1 MNALLPLKLKEIAS
15 AVGAKTNTEIPDIE
29 ITNICTDSRDVKP
42 GSIFVAL
49 CGEKFDG
56 HAFVKT
62 AMENGAL
69 WAVVQ
74 KEGDYGTDKLLFV
87 NTTRQAF
94 LDIAGLYR
102 SKFSPKVL
110 AVTGSVGKTT
120 TREMIAAVIKS
131 RYNTLKTENNL
142 NNEVGVPKT
151 ILELDESIEALVLE
165 FGMVNLGEIRELTVP
180 AKPDIAVITCI
191 GTCHIE
197 NLGSREN
204 IKKAKFEIVEG
215 LKKGGT
221 LLLNKDNDML
231 KDVCLPEYN
240 VVYYAV
246 EDTSADI
253 TAKDIDE
260 HDGETDFT
268 IVCESGE
275 YRAHIPAMGVHNV
288 LNALA
293 GFGAGVAAGIEPE
306 QCAKALANFKNT
318 GMRQKVQI
326 CRGVTVVEDCYNANP
341 DSMKAA
347 LSTLG
352 AQKIPEGAQKI
363 AVLGDM
369 LELGTVAESSHYEIG
384 KLAAEK
390 ADVLLCYGELSKLIA
405 AGAWVNGMRTAAFHF
420 ESKDELAAE
429 LRKIAKSGDIVW
441 LKASRGMKFEDI
453 AEAFFEET

>member
-1 MNALLPLKLKEIAS
+1 MNALLPLKLKEIAE
-15 AVGAKTNTEIPDIE
+15 AIGAKTTADIPDIE

-62 AMENGAL
+62 AMDNGAL

-74 KEGDYGTDKLLFV
+74 KEGDYGTDKLLYV

-102 SKFSPKVL
+102 SKFSPKVI
-110 AVTGSVGKTT
+110 AVTGSVGKTS

-131 RYNTLKTENNL
+131 RYKTLKTENNL

-151 ILELDESIEALVLE
+151 ILDLDESIEAMVLE

-231 KDVCLPEYN
+231 RDVCIPDCN
-240 VVYYAV
+240 VIYYAV
-246 EDTSADI
+246 EDESADI
-253 TAKDIDE
+253 TAKDIAE
-260 HDGETDFT
+260 RDGETDFT
-268 IVCESGE
+268 IVCENGE

-306 QCAKALANFKNT
+306 DCAEALSNFKNT
-318 GMRQKVQI
+318 GMRQKVRK
-326 CRGVTVVEDCYNANP
+326 CRGTTVVEDCYNANP

-347 LSTLG
+347 LKTLG
-352 AQKIPEGAQKI
+352 AQKNEDGARKI

-369 LELGTVAESSHYEIG
+369 LELGSVAESYHYEVGRI
-384 KLAAEK
+384 AAK
-390 ADVLLCYGELSKLIA
+390 SADVLLCYGELSELMVR
-405 AGAWVNGMRTAAFHF
+405 GAMENGLKNALRF
-420 ESKDELAAE
+420 ETKEELAE
-429 LRKIAKSGDIVW
+429 LLRKSARPGDIIW
-441 LKASRGMKFEDI
+441 LKASRGMRFEDI
-453 AEAFFEET
+453 AEAFYEET

>member
-1 MNALLPLKLKEIAS
+1 MLPLKLKEIAE
-15 AVGAKTNTEIPDIE
+15 AIGAKTTVELPDIE
-29 ITNICTDSRDVKP
+29 ITEICTDSRDVKP

-62 AMENGAL
+62 AMEKGAL

-74 KEGDYGTDKLLFV
+74 KEGDYESENLLFV
-87 NTTRQAF
+87 ETTRQAF

-102 SKFSPKVL
+102 SKFSPKVI
-110 AVTGSVGKTT
+110 AVTGSVGKTS

-131 RYNTLKTENNL
+131 KYNTLKTENNL

-151 ILELDESIEALVLE
+151 ILDLDESIEALVLE
-165 FGMVNLGEIRELTVP
+165 FGMTNLGEIRELTVP

-204 IKKAKFEIVEG
+204 IKKAKFEIIEG

-231 KDVCLPEYN
+231 KNPEDICLSDYN

-246 EDTSADI
+246 EDASADI
-253 TAKDIDE
+253 TAKDIAE
-260 HDGETDFT
+260 HDGETDFV
-268 IVCESGE
+268 IVTAEGE
-275 YRAHIPAMGVHNV
+275 YRAHIPTMGTHNV

-293 GFGAGVAAGIEPE
+293 GFGAGVAAGITPE
-306 QCAKALANFKNT
+306 EAAKALATFKNT
-318 GMRQKVQI
+318 GMRQKVQN
-326 CRGVTVVEDCYNANP
+326 CRGTVVVEDCYNANP

-347 LSTLG
+347 LKTLR
-352 AQKIPEGAQKI
+352 AQKVGAGAQKI

-369 LELGTVAESSHYEIG
+369 LELGEIG
-384 KLAAEK
+384 EMAHFEVGMIAAK
-390 ADVLLCYGELSKLIA
+390 SADLLLCYGELSKFTVFGAENSGIKA
-405 AGAWVNGMRTAAFHF
+405 ACHF
-420 ESKDELAAE
+420 ESKEEIAE
-429 LRKIAKSGDIVW
+429 TLKRVAKPGDIVW
-441 LKASRGMKFEDI
+441 LKASRGMR
-453 AEAFFEET
+453 FEEIAQAFYEET

>member
-1 MNALLPLKLKEIAS
+1 MSALIPLKLKEIAE
-15 AVGAKTNTEIPDIE
+15 AIGAKTNTEIPDIE

-56 HAFVKT
+56 HAFVRT
-62 AMENGAL
+62 AMDNGAL

-74 KEGDYGTDKLLFV
+74 KEGDYGTDKLLYV

-102 SKFSPKVL
+102 SKFSPKVV

-131 RYNTLKTENNL
+131 RYKTLKTENNL

-151 ILELDESIEALVLE
+151 ILELDESIEAMVLE

-204 IKKAKFEIVEG
+204 IKRAKFEIVEG

-231 KDVCLPEYN
+231 RDVCIPEHN

-246 EDTSADI
+246 EDNSADI
-253 TAKDIDE
+253 TAKDISE
-260 HDGETDFT
+260 RDGETDFT
-268 IVCESGE
+268 IVAKSGE
-275 YRAHIPAMGVHNV
+275 YRAHIPAMGIHNV

-306 QCAKALANFKNT
+306 QCAAALGSFKNT
-318 GMRQKVQI
+318 GMRQKVGK
-326 CRGVTVVEDCYNANP
+326 CRGTTVVEDCYNANP

-347 LSTLG
+347 LRTLG
-352 AQKIPEGAQKI
+352 AQKIPDGAHKI

-369 LELGTVAESSHYEIG
+369 LELGKVAESSHYEVG
-384 KLAAEK
+384 KIAAES
-390 ADVLLCYGELSKLIA
+390 ADILFCYGELSELMVR
-405 AGAWVNGMRTAAFHF
+405 GAMENGLRNAVRF
-420 ESKDELAAE
+420 ESKEELAE
-429 LRKIAKSGDIVW
+429 TLRKNAKPGDIIW
-441 LKASRGMKFEDI
+441 LKASRGMRFEDI
-453 AEAFFEET
+453 AEAFYEET

>member
-1 MNALLPLKLKEIAS
+1 MLPLKLKEIAD
-15 AVGAKTNTEIPDIE
+15 AIGAKTKIEIPDIE

-102 SKFSPKVL
+102 SKFSPKVI

-120 TREMIAAVIKS
+120 TREMIASVIKS
-131 RYNTLKTENNL
+131 RYKTLKTENNL

-151 ILELDESIEALVLE
+151 ILELDESIEAMVLE
-165 FGMVNLGEIRELTVP
+165 FGMVNLGEIRELTLP

-221 LLLNKDNDML
+221 LLLNKDNDMM
-231 KDVCLPEYN
+231 KDICLPDYN
-240 VVYYAV
+240 VIYYAV
-246 EDTSADI
+246 GDASADI
-253 TAKDIDE
+253 RAKDIRE
-260 HDGETDFT
+260 YDGETDFT
-268 IVCESGE
+268 ILSEGRE
-275 YRAHIPAMGVHNV
+275 YPAHIPAMGEHNV

-306 QCAKALANFKNT
+306 QCALALANFKNT

-326 CRGVTVVEDCYNANP
+326 CRGIKVVEDCYNANP

-352 AQKIPEGAQKI
+352 AQKLPDGARKI

-369 LELGTVAESSHYEIG
+369 LELGTVAESSHYETG
-384 KLAAEK
+384 KLAAEN
-390 ADVLLCYGELSKLIA
+390 ADLLFCFGELSRLIA
-405 AGAWVNGMRTAAFHF
+405 AGAWRNGMRETAFHF
-420 ESKDELAAE
+420 ETKEELSE
-429 LRKIAKSGDIVW
+429 KLRETAKPGDIIW
-441 LKASRGMKFEDI
+441 LKASRGMRFEDI
-453 AEAFFEET
+453 AEAFYEET

>member
-1 MNALLPLKLKEIAS
+1 
-15 AVGAKTNTEIPDIE
+15 
-29 ITNICTDSRDVKP
+29 
-42 GSIFVAL
+42 
-49 CGEKFDG
+49 
-56 HAFVKT
+56 
-62 AMENGAL
+62 MENGAL

-74 KEGDYGTDKLLFV
+74 KEGDYGTENLLFV
-87 NTTRQAF
+87 ETTRQAF

-102 SKFSPKVL
+102 SKFSPRVI

-120 TREMIAAVIKS
+120 TREMIASVIRSEYK
-131 RYNTLKTENNL
+131 TLKTENNL

-151 ILELDESIEALVLE
+151 ILELDESIEAMVLE
-165 FGMVNLGEIRELTVP
+165 FGMVNLGEIRELTLP

-221 LLLNKDNDML
+221 LLLNKDNDMM
-231 KDVCLPEYN
+231 KDICLPDYN

-246 EDTSADI
+246 EDASADI
-253 TAKDIDE
+253 RAKDIIE
-260 HDGETDFT
+260 KDGETDFV
-268 IVCESGE
+268 IVSESGE
-275 YRAHIPAMGVHNV
+275 YPAHIPTMGVHNV

-293 GFGAGVAAGIEPE
+293 GFGAGVAAGIKPE
-306 QCAKALANFKNT
+306 QCALALANFKNT

-326 CRGVTVVEDCYNANP
+326 CRGVKVVEDCYNANP

-347 LSTLG
+347 LNTLG

-369 LELGTVAESSHYEIG
+369 LELGSVAETSHYEIG

-390 ADVLLCYGELSKLIA
+390 ADLLFCFGELSRYIA
-405 AGAWVNGMRTAAFHF
+405 AGAWKNGMRETAFHF
-420 ESKDELAAE
+420 ETKEELSKE
-429 LRKIAKSGDIVW
+429 LRKTAKPGDIIW
-441 LKASRGMKFEDI
+441 LKASRGMRFEDI
-453 AEAFFEET
+453 AEAFYEET

>member
-1 MNALLPLKLKEIAS
+1 MLPLKLKEIAK
-15 AVGAKTNTEIPDIE
+15 AIGAKANTDIPDIE
-29 ITNICTDSRDVKP
+29 ITNICTDSRDVRP

-49 CGEKFDG
+49 CGERFDG

-74 KEGDYGTDKLLFV
+74 KEGDYGTENLLFV

-102 SKFSPKVL
+102 SKFSPKVI

-120 TREMIAAVIKS
+120 TREMIASVIKS
-131 RYNTLKTENNL
+131 EYKTLKTENNL

-151 ILELDESIEALVLE
+151 ILELDESIEAMVLE
-165 FGMVNLGEIRELTVP
+165 FGMMNLGEIRELTVP

-221 LLLNKDNDML
+221 LLLNKDNDMM
-231 KDVCLPEYN
+231 KDICLPDYN

-246 EDTSADI
+246 KDASADI
-253 TAKDIDE
+253 RAKDVIE
-260 HDGETDFT
+260 KDGETDFV
-268 IVCESGE
+268 IVTENGE
-275 YRAHIPAMGVHNV
+275 YPAHIPTMGVHNV

-293 GFGAGVAAGIEPE
+293 GFGAGVAAGIKPE
-306 QCAKALANFKNT
+306 QCALALANFKNT

-326 CRGVTVVEDCYNANP
+326 CRGVKVVEDCYNANP

-347 LSTLG
+347 LNTLG
-352 AQKIPEGAQKI
+352 AQKIPDGAQKI

-369 LELGTVAESSHYEIG
+369 LELGSVAETSHYETG

-390 ADVLLCYGELSKLIA
+390 ADLLFCFGELSRYIA
-405 AGAWVNGMRTAAFHF
+405 AGAWVNGMRETAFHF
-420 ESKDELAAE
+420 ETKEELSKE
-429 LRKIAKSGDIVW
+429 LRKTAKPGDIIW
-441 LKASRGMKFEDI
+441 LKASRGMRFEDI
-453 AEAFFEET
+453 AEAFYEET

>member
-1 MNALLPLKLKEIAS
+1 MLPLKLKEIAK
-15 AVGAKTNTEIPDIE
+15 AIGAKANTDIPDIE
-29 ITNICTDSRDVKP
+29 ITNICTDSRDVRP

-49 CGEKFDG
+49 CGERFDG

-74 KEGDYGTDKLLFV
+74 KEGDYGTENLLFV

-102 SKFSPKVL
+102 SKFSPKVI

-120 TREMIAAVIKS
+120 TREMIASVIKS
-131 RYNTLKTENNL
+131 EYKTLKTENNL

-151 ILELDESIEALVLE
+151 ILELDESIEAMVLE

-221 LLLNKDNDML
+221 LLLNKDNDMM
-231 KDVCLPEYN
+231 KDICLPDYN
-240 VVYYAV
+240 VIYYAV
-246 EDTSADI
+246 EDASADI
-253 TAKDIDE
+253 RAKDIIE
-260 HDGETDFT
+260 KDGETDFV
-268 IVCESGE
+268 IVTENGE
-275 YRAHIPAMGVHNV
+275 YPAHIPAMGVHNV

-293 GFGAGVAAGIEPE
+293 GFGAGVAAGIKPE
-306 QCAKALANFKNT
+306 QCALALANFKNT

-326 CRGVTVVEDCYNANP
+326 CRGVKVVEDCYNANP

-347 LSTLG
+347 LNTLG
-352 AQKIPEGAQKI
+352 AQKVSDGAQKI

-369 LELGTVAESSHYEIG
+369 LELGSVAETSHYETG

-390 ADVLLCYGELSKLIA
+390 ADLLFCFGELSKLMVF
-405 AGAWVNGMRTAAFHF
+405 GAKEKGMENAFHF
-420 ESKDELAAE
+420 ETKEELSKE
-429 LRKIAKSGDIVW
+429 LRKTAKPGDIIW
-441 LKASRGMKFEDI
+441 LKASRGMRFEDI
-453 AEAFFEET
+453 AEAFYEET

>member
-1 MNALLPLKLKEIAS
+1 MLPLKLKEIAK
-15 AVGAKTNTEIPDIE
+15 AIGAKTNAEIPDIE
-29 ITNICTDSRDVKP
+29 ITNICTDSRDVRP

-74 KEGDYGTDKLLFV
+74 KEGDYGTDNLLFV

-102 SKFSPKVL
+102 SKFSPKVI

-120 TREMIAAVIKS
+120 TREMIAAVVKS
-131 RYNTLKTENNL
+131 RYKTLKTENNL

-151 ILELDESIEALVLE
+151 VLELDETIEAMVLE

-180 AKPDIAVITCI
+180 AKPDIAVITSI

-221 LLLNKDNDML
+221 LLLNKDNDMM
-231 KDVCLPEYN
+231 KDVSLPDYN
-240 VVYYAV
+240 VIYYAV
-246 EDTSADI
+246 EDSSADI
-253 TAKDIDE
+253 TAKDIFE
-260 HDGETDFT
+260 HDGETEFV
-268 IVCESGE
+268 IVSESGE
-275 YRAHIPAMGVHNV
+275 YRAHIPAIGVHNV

-306 QCAKALANFKNT
+306 ECALALANFKNT
-318 GMRQKVQI
+318 GMRQKMRI
-326 CRGVTVVEDCYNANP
+326 CRGISVVEDCYNANP

-347 LSTLG
+347 LNTLG
-352 AQKIPEGAQKI
+352 AQKLPEGARKI

-390 ADVLLCYGELSKLIA
+390 ADLLFCFGELSRLIA
-405 AGAWVNGMRTAAFHF
+405 AGAWVNGMKETAFHF
-420 ESKDELAAE
+420 ESKEELAKE
-429 LRKIAKSGDIVW
+429 LRKTAKTGDMVW

-453 AEAFFEET
+453 SEAFFEEA

>member
-1 MNALLPLKLKEIAS
+1 MIPLKLKEIAE
-15 AVGAKTNTEIPDIE
+15 AIGAKTNIEIPDVE
-29 ITNICTDSRDVKP
+29 ITNICTDSRDVRP

-49 CGEKFDG
+49 CGERFDG

-102 SKFSPKVL
+102 SKFSPKVV

-131 RYNTLKTENNL
+131 RYKTLKTENNL

-151 ILELDESIEALVLE
+151 ILELDESIEAMVLE

-180 AKPDIAVITCI
+180 AKPDVAVITCI

-231 KDVCLPEYN
+231 QSVCLPEHN
-240 VVYYAV
+240 VVYYSV
-246 EDTSADI
+246 RDVSADI
-253 TAKDIDE
+253 VAKDIAE
-260 HDGETDFT
+260 HDGETDFV
-268 IVCESGE
+268 IVTKDGE
-275 YRAHIPAMGVHNV
+275 YPAHIPTMGEHNV

-306 QCAKALANFKNT
+306 QCAAALANFKNT
-318 GMRQKVQI
+318 GMRQKIKV

-347 LSTLG
+347 MKTLG
-352 AQKIPEGAQKI
+352 AQKLADGAQKI

-369 LELGTVAESSHYEIG
+369 LELGAVAESSHYEIG
-384 KLAAEK
+384 KFAAEN
-390 ADVLLCYGELSKLIA
+390 ADMIFCYGELSRLIA
-405 AGAWVNGMRTAAFHF
+405 AGAWVNGMRTTAFHF
-420 ESKDELAAE
+420 ETKEELAKE
-429 LRKIAKSGDIVW
+429 LRKTAKPGDMVW
-441 LKASRGMKFEDI
+441 LKASRGMRFEDI
-453 AEAFFEET
+453 AETFYEET

>member
-1 MNALLPLKLKEIAS
+1 MLPLKLKEIAE
-15 AVGAKTNTEIPDIE
+15 AIGAKTKTELPDID
-29 ITNICTDSRDVKP
+29 ITNICTDSRDIKP

-49 CGEKFDG
+49 CGERFDG

-62 AMENGAL
+62 AMEKGAL

-74 KEGDYGTDKLLFV
+74 KEGDYGTDNLLFV

-102 SKFSPKVL
+102 SKFSPKVV

-131 RYNTLKTENNL
+131 RYKTLKTENNL

-151 ILELDESIEALVLE
+151 ILELDESIEAMVLE

-231 KDVCLPEYN
+231 QNVCLPEYN
-240 VVYYAV
+240 VIYYSV
-246 EDTSADI
+246 GDTSADI
-253 TAKDIDE
+253 VAKDIAE
-260 HDGETDFT
+260 HDGETDFV
-268 IVCESGE
+268 IVTKEGE
-275 YRAHIPAMGVHNV
+275 YPAYIPAMGEHNV

-306 QCAKALANFKNT
+306 ECAKALAFFKNT
-318 GMRQKVQI
+318 GMRQKVKI
-326 CRGVTVVEDCYNANP
+326 CRGVKVVEDCYNANP

-347 LSTLG
+347 MKTLG
-352 AQKIPEGAQKI
+352 AQKLCDGAQKI

-369 LELGTVAESSHYEIG
+369 LELGTVAESSHRELG
-384 KLAAEK
+384 KIAAES
-390 ADVLLCYGELSKLIA
+390 ADILLCYGELSALAVEEAKK
-405 AGAWVNGMRTAAFHF
+405 AGIKTAEHF
-420 ESKDELAAE
+420 DSKEELAKC
-429 LRKIAKSGDIVW
+429 LRKTAKSGDIIW
-441 LKASRGMKFEDI
+441 LKASRGMRFEDI
-453 AEAFFEET
+453 AELFYEET

>member
-1 MNALLPLKLKEIAS
+1 MIPLKLKEIAE
-15 AVGAKTNTEIPDIE
+15 AIGAKTNIEIPDVE
-29 ITNICTDSRDVKP
+29 ITNICTDSRDVRP

-49 CGEKFDG
+49 CGERFDG

-102 SKFSPKVL
+102 SKFSPKVV

-131 RYNTLKTENNL
+131 RYKTLKTENNL

-151 ILELDESIEALVLE
+151 ILELDESIEAMVLE

-231 KDVCLPEYN
+231 QSVCLPEHN
-240 VVYYAV
+240 VVYYSV
-246 EDTSADI
+246 RDVSADI
-253 TAKDIDE
+253 VAKDIAE
-260 HDGETDFT
+260 HDGETDFVIMT
-268 IVCESGE
+268 KGGE
-275 YRAHIPAMGVHNV
+275 YPAHIPTMGEHNV

-306 QCAKALANFKNT
+306 QCAAALANFKNT
-318 GMRQKVQI
+318 GMRQKIKV

-347 LSTLG
+347 MKTLG
-352 AQKIPEGAQKI
+352 AQKLADGAQKI

-369 LELGTVAESSHYEIG
+369 LELGAVAESSHYEIG
-384 KLAAEK
+384 KFAAEN
-390 ADVLLCYGELSKLIA
+390 ADMIFCYGELSRLIA
-405 AGAWVNGMRTAAFHF
+405 AGAWVNGMRTTAFHF
-420 ESKDELAAE
+420 ETKEELAKE
-429 LRKIAKSGDIVW
+429 LRKTAKPGDMVW
-441 LKASRGMKFEDI
+441 LKASRGMRFEDI
-453 AEAFFEET
+453 AETFYEET

>member
-1 MNALLPLKLKEIAS
+1 MLPLKLKEIAD
-15 AVGAKTNTEIPDIE
+15 AIGAKAKTEIPDIE

-102 SKFSPKVL
+102 SKFSPKVI

-120 TREMIAAVIKS
+120 TREMIASVIKS
-131 RYNTLKTENNL
+131 RYKTLKTENNL

-151 ILELDESIEALVLE
+151 ILELDESIEAMVLE
-165 FGMVNLGEIRELTVP
+165 FGMVNLGEIRELTLP

-221 LLLNKDNDML
+221 LLLNKDNDMM
-231 KDVCLPEYN
+231 KDICLPDYN

-246 EDTSADI
+246 GDASADI
-253 TAKDIDE
+253 RTKDILE
-260 HDGETDFT
+260 RDGETDFT
-268 IVCESGE
+268 ILFEGKE
-275 YRAHIPAMGVHNV
+275 YPAHIPAMGEHNV

-306 QCAKALANFKNT
+306 QCALALANFKNT

-326 CRGVTVVEDCYNANP
+326 CRGIKVVEDCYNANP

-352 AQKIPEGAQKI
+352 AQKLPEGARKI

-369 LELGTVAESSHYEIG
+369 LELGTVAESSHYETG
-384 KLAAEK
+384 KLAAEN
-390 ADVLLCYGELSKLIA
+390 ADLLFCFGELSRLIA
-405 AGAWVNGMRTAAFHF
+405 AGAWRNGMRTTAFHF
-420 ESKDELAAE
+420 ETKEELSE
-429 LRKIAKSGDIVW
+429 KLRKTAKPGDIIW
-441 LKASRGMKFEDI
+441 LKASRGMRFEDI
-453 AEAFFEET
+453 AEAFYEET

>member
-1 MNALLPLKLKEIAS
+1 MLPLKLKEIAD
-15 AVGAKTNTEIPDIE
+15 AIGAKAKIEIPDIE

-102 SKFSPKVL
+102 SKFSPKVI

-120 TREMIAAVIKS
+120 TREMIASVIKS
-131 RYNTLKTENNL
+131 RYKTLKTENNL

-151 ILELDESIEALVLE
+151 ILELDESIEAMVLE
-165 FGMVNLGEIRELTVP
+165 FGMVNLGEIRELTLP

-221 LLLNKDNDML
+221 LLLNKDNDMM
-231 KDVCLPEYN
+231 KDIGLPDYN
-240 VVYYAV
+240 VIYYAV
-246 EDTSADI
+246 GDASADI
-253 TAKDIDE
+253 RAKNIIE
-260 HDGETDFT
+260 RDGETDF
-268 IVCESGE
+268 IILFEGKE
-275 YRAHIPAMGVHNV
+275 YPAHIPAMGEHNV

-306 QCAKALANFKNT
+306 QCALALANFKNT

-326 CRGVTVVEDCYNANP
+326 CRGIKVVEDCYNANP

-352 AQKIPEGAQKI
+352 AQKLPDGARKI

-369 LELGTVAESSHYEIG
+369 LELGTVAESSHYETG
-384 KLAAEK
+384 KLAAEN
-390 ADVLLCYGELSKLIA
+390 ADLLFCFGELSRLIA
-405 AGAWVNGMRTAAFHF
+405 AGAWRNGMRTTAFHF
-420 ESKDELAAE
+420 ETKEELSE
-429 LRKIAKSGDIVW
+429 KLRETAKPGDIIW
-441 LKASRGMKFEDI
+441 LKASRGMRFEDI
-453 AEAFFEET
+453 AEAFYEET

>member
-1 MNALLPLKLKEIAS
+1 LIPLKLKEIAE
-15 AVGAKTNTEIPDIE
+15 AIGAKTNIEIPDVE
-29 ITNICTDSRDVKP
+29 ITNICTDSRDVRP

-49 CGEKFDG
+49 CGERFDG

-102 SKFSPKVL
+102 SKFSPKVV

-131 RYNTLKTENNL
+131 RYKTLKTENNL

-151 ILELDESIEALVLE
+151 ILELDESIEAMVLE

-231 KDVCLPEYN
+231 QSVCLPEHN
-240 VVYYAV
+240 VVYYSV
-246 EDTSADI
+246 RDVSADI
-253 TAKDIDE
+253 VAKDIAE
-260 HDGETDFT
+260 HDGETDFV
-268 IVCESGE
+268 IVTKDGE
-275 YRAHIPAMGVHNV
+275 YPAHIPTMGEHNV

-306 QCAKALANFKNT
+306 QCAAALANFKNT
-318 GMRQKVQI
+318 GMRQKIKV

-347 LSTLG
+347 MKTLG
-352 AQKIPEGAQKI
+352 AQKLADGAQKI

-369 LELGTVAESSHYEIG
+369 LELGAVAESSHYEIG
-384 KLAAEK
+384 KFAAEN
-390 ADVLLCYGELSKLIA
+390 ADMIFCYGELSRLIA
-405 AGAWVNGMRTAAFHF
+405 AGAWVNGMRTTAFHF
-420 ESKDELAAE
+420 ETKEELAKE
-429 LRKIAKSGDIVW
+429 LRKTAKPGDMVW
-441 LKASRGMKFEDI
+441 LKASRGMRFEDI
-453 AEAFFEET
+453 AETFYEET

>member
-1 MNALLPLKLKEIAS
+1 MIPLKLKEIAE
-15 AVGAKTNTEIPDIE
+15 AIGAKTNIEIPDVE
-29 ITNICTDSRDVKP
+29 ITNICTDSRDVRP

-49 CGEKFDG
+49 CGERFDG

-102 SKFSPKVL
+102 SKFSPKVV

-131 RYNTLKTENNL
+131 RYKTLKTENNL

-151 ILELDESIEALVLE
+151 ILELDESIEAMVLE

-231 KDVCLPEYN
+231 QSVCLPEHN
-240 VVYYAV
+240 VVYYSV
-246 EDTSADI
+246 KDVSADI
-253 TAKDIDE
+253 VAKDIAE
-260 HDGETDFT
+260 HDGETDFV
-268 IVCESGE
+268 IVTKDGE
-275 YRAHIPAMGVHNV
+275 YPAHIPTMGEHNV

-306 QCAKALANFKNT
+306 QCAAALANFKNT
-318 GMRQKVQI
+318 GMRQKIKV

-347 LSTLG
+347 MKTLG
-352 AQKIPEGAQKI
+352 AQKLADGAQKI

-369 LELGTVAESSHYEIG
+369 LELGAVAESSHYEIG
-384 KLAAEK
+384 KFAAEN
-390 ADVLLCYGELSKLIA
+390 ADMIFCYGELSRLIA
-405 AGAWVNGMRTAAFHF
+405 AGAWVNGMRTTAFHF
-420 ESKDELAAE
+420 ETKEELAKE
-429 LRKIAKSGDIVW
+429 LRKTAKPGDMVW
-441 LKASRGMKFEDI
+441 LKASRGMRFEDI
-453 AEAFFEET
+453 AETFYEET

>member
-1 MNALLPLKLKEIAS
+1 MIPLKLKEIAE
-15 AVGAKTNTEIPDIE
+15 AIGAKTNIEIPDVE
-29 ITNICTDSRDVKP
+29 ITNICTDSRDVRP

-49 CGEKFDG
+49 CGERFDG

-102 SKFSPKVL
+102 SKFSPKVV

-131 RYNTLKTENNL
+131 RYKTLKTENNL

-151 ILELDESIEALVLE
+151 ILELDESIEAMVLE

-231 KDVCLPEYN
+231 QSVCLPEHN
-240 VVYYAV
+240 VVYYSV
-246 EDTSADI
+246 RDVSADI
-253 TAKDIDE
+253 VAKDIAE
-260 HDGETDFT
+260 HDGETDFV
-268 IVCESGE
+268 IVTKDGE
-275 YRAHIPAMGVHNV
+275 YPAHIPTMGEHNV

-306 QCAKALANFKNT
+306 QCAAALANFKNT
-318 GMRQKVQI
+318 GMRQKIKV

-347 LSTLG
+347 MKTLG
-352 AQKIPEGAQKI
+352 AQKLADGAQKI

-369 LELGTVAESSHYEIG
+369 LELGAVAESSHYEIG
-384 KLAAEK
+384 KFAAEN
-390 ADVLLCYGELSKLIA
+390 ADMIFCYGELSRLIA
-405 AGAWVNGMRTAAFHF
+405 AGAWVNGMRTTAFHF
-420 ESKDELAAE
+420 ETKEELAKE
-429 LRKIAKSGDIVW
+429 LRKTAKPGDMVW
-441 LKASRGMKFEDI
+441 IKASRGMRFEDI
-453 AEAFFEET
+453 AETFYEET

>member
-1 MNALLPLKLKEIAS
+1 MNALLPLKLKEIAN
-15 AVGAKTNTEIPDIE
+15 AIGAKCAVEIPDVE
-29 ITNICTDSRDVKP
+29 ITNICTDSRDIKP

-74 KEGDYGTDKLLFV
+74 KEGDYGTDRVLYV

-102 SKFSPKVL
+102 SKFSPKVI

-131 RYNTLKTENNL
+131 KYNTLKTENNL

-151 ILELDESIEALVLE
+151 ILELDESIEAMVLE

-180 AKPDIAVITCI
+180 AKPDVAVITCI

-231 KDVCLPEYN
+231 KDVCLAEHN

-246 EDTSADI
+246 EDPSADI
-253 TAKDIDE
+253 VAKNICE
-260 HDGETDFT
+260 KDGECDFT
-268 IVCESGE
+268 IVYQEKE
-275 YRAHIPAMGVHNV
+275 YGAHIPAMGVHNV

-293 GFGAGVAAGIEPE
+293 GFGAGVYSGMEPE
-306 QCAKALANFKNT
+306 DCAKALAFFKNT
-318 GMRQKVQI
+318 GMRQKVKT
-326 CRGVTVVEDCYNANP
+326 CRGITVVEDCYNANP

-347 LSTLG
+347 LTTLG
-352 AQKIPEGAQKI
+352 AQKVADGAQKI

-369 LELGTVAESSHYEIG
+369 LELGTVAESSHKEVGRIAAKNADILFCFG
-384 KLAAEK
+384 KLSNLT
-390 ADVLLCYGELSKLIA
+390 VS
-405 AGAWVNGMRTAAFHF
+405 GAKDSGMEDARHF
-420 ESKDELAAE
+420 DDKEELAKE
-429 LRKIAKSGDIVW
+429 LKKTAKPGDIIW
-441 LKASRGMKFEDI
+441 LKASRGMRFEDI
-453 AEAFFEET
+453 AEAFYEET

>member
-1 MNALLPLKLKEIAS
+1 MIPLKLKEIAE
-15 AVGAKTNTEIPDIE
+15 AIGAKTNIEIPDVE
-29 ITNICTDSRDVKP
+29 ITNICTDSRDVRP

-49 CGEKFDG
+49 CGERFDG

-102 SKFSPKVL
+102 SKFSPKVV

-131 RYNTLKTENNL
+131 RYKTLKTENNL

-151 ILELDESIEALVLE
+151 ILELDESIEAMVLE

-231 KDVCLPEYN
+231 QSVCLPEHN
-240 VVYYAV
+240 VVYYSV
-246 EDTSADI
+246 RDVSADI
-253 TAKDIDE
+253 VAKDIAE
-260 HDGETDFT
+260 HDGETDFV
-268 IVCESGE
+268 IVTKDGE
-275 YRAHIPAMGVHNV
+275 YPAHIPTMGEHNV

-306 QCAKALANFKNT
+306 QCAAALANFKNT
-318 GMRQKVQI
+318 GMRQKIKV

-347 LSTLG
+347 MKTLG
-352 AQKIPEGAQKI
+352 AQKLADGAQKI

-369 LELGTVAESSHYEIG
+369 LELGAVAESSHYEIG
-384 KLAAEK
+384 KFAAEN
-390 ADVLLCYGELSKLIA
+390 ADMIFCYGELSKLIA
-405 AGAWVNGMRTAAFHF
+405 AGAWVNGMKTTAFHF
-420 ESKDELAAE
+420 ETKEELAKE
-429 LRKIAKSGDIVW
+429 LRKTAKPGDMVW
-441 LKASRGMKFEDI
+441 LKASRGMRFEDI
-453 AEAFFEET
+453 AETFYEET

>member
-1 MNALLPLKLKEIAS
+1 MLPLKLKEIAK
-15 AVGAKTNTEIPDIE
+15 AIGAKANTDIPDIE
-29 ITNICTDSRDVKP
+29 ITNICTDSRDVRP

-49 CGEKFDG
+49 CGERFDG

-74 KEGDYGTDKLLFV
+74 KEGDYGTENLLFV

-102 SKFSPKVL
+102 SKFSPKVI

-120 TREMIAAVIKS
+120 TREMIASVIKS
-131 RYNTLKTENNL
+131 EYKTLKTENNL

-151 ILELDESIEALVLE
+151 ILELDESIEAMVLE

-221 LLLNKDNDML
+221 LLLNKDNDMM
-231 KDVCLPEYN
+231 KDICLPDYN

-246 EDTSADI
+246 EDASADI
-253 TAKDIDE
+253 RAKDIIE
-260 HDGETDFT
+260 KDGETDFV
-268 IVCESGE
+268 IVSENSE
-275 YRAHIPAMGVHNV
+275 YPAHIPTMGVHNV

-293 GFGAGVAAGIEPE
+293 GFGAGVAAGIKPE
-306 QCAKALANFKNT
+306 QCALALADFKNT

-326 CRGVTVVEDCYNANP
+326 CRGVKVVEDCYNANP

-347 LSTLG
+347 LNTLG
-352 AQKIPEGAQKI
+352 AQKIPDGAQKI

-369 LELGTVAESSHYEIG
+369 LELGSVAETSHYETG
-384 KLAAEK
+384 KLVAEK
-390 ADVLLCYGELSKLIA
+390 ADLLFCFGELSRLIA
-405 AGAWVNGMRTAAFHF
+405 AGAWKNGMRETAFHF
-420 ESKDELAAE
+420 ETKEELSKE
-429 LRKIAKSGDIVW
+429 LRKTAKPGDIIW
-441 LKASRGMKFEDI
+441 LKASRGMRFEDI
-453 AEAFFEET
+453 AEAFYEET

>member
-1 MNALLPLKLKEIAS
+1 MIPLKLKEIAE
-15 AVGAKTNTEIPDIE
+15 AIGAKTNIEIPDVE
-29 ITNICTDSRDVKP
+29 ITNICTDSRDVRP

-49 CGEKFDG
+49 CGERFDG

-102 SKFSPKVL
+102 SKFSPKVV

-131 RYNTLKTENNL
+131 RYKTLKTENNL

-151 ILELDESIEALVLE
+151 IFELDESIEAMVLE

-221 LLLNKDNDML
+221 LLLNKDNDS
-231 KDVCLPEYN
+231 VCLPEHN
-240 VVYYAV
+240 VVYYSV
-246 EDTSADI
+246 RDVSADI
-253 TAKDIDE
+253 VAKDIAE
-260 HDGETDFT
+260 HDGETDFV
-268 IVCESGE
+268 IVTKDGE
-275 YRAHIPAMGVHNV
+275 YPAHIPTMGEHNV

-306 QCAKALANFKNT
+306 QCAAALANFKNT
-318 GMRQKVQI
+318 GMRQKIKV

-347 LSTLG
+347 MKTLG
-352 AQKIPEGAQKI
+352 AQKLADGAQKI

-369 LELGTVAESSHYEIG
+369 LELGAVAESSHYEIG
-384 KLAAEK
+384 KFAAEN
-390 ADVLLCYGELSKLIA
+390 ADMIFCYGELSRLIA
-405 AGAWVNGMRTAAFHF
+405 AGAWVNGMKTTAFHF
-420 ESKDELAAE
+420 ETKEELAKE
-429 LRKIAKSGDIVW
+429 LRKTAKPGDMVW
-441 LKASRGMKFEDI
+441 LKASRGMRFEDI
-453 AEAFFEET
+453 AETFYEET

>member
-1 MNALLPLKLKEIAS
+1 MNALLPLKLKEIAETI
-15 AVGAKTNTEIPDIE
+15 GAKTNTEIPDID

-62 AMENGAL
+62 AMDNGAL

-102 SKFSPKVL
+102 SKFSPKVI

-131 RYNTLKTENNL
+131 RYKTLKTENNL

-151 ILELDESIEALVLE
+151 ILELDESIEAMVLE

-221 LLLNKDNDML
+221 LLLNKDNDMM
-231 KDVCLPEYN
+231 KDICLPDYN

-246 EDTSADI
+246 EDRSADI
-253 TAKDIDE
+253 TAKDIHE

-268 IVCESGE
+268 IVSESGE
-275 YRAHIPAMGVHNV
+275 HRAHIPAMGVHNV

-306 QCAKALANFKNT
+306 QCALALANFKNT
-318 GMRQKVQI
+318 GMRQKVSK
-326 CRGVTVVEDCYNANP
+326 CRGTTVVEDCYNANP

-347 LSTLG
+347 LRTLG
-352 AQKIPEGAQKI
+352 AQKLPDGAHKI

-369 LELGTVAESSHYEIG
+369 LELGTVAEKSHYEVG
-384 KLAAEK
+384 RFAAET
-390 ADVLLCYGELSKLIA
+390 ADILLCYGELSELMVR
-405 AGAWVNGMRTAAFHF
+405 GAMENGLKNAIRF
-420 ESKDELAAE
+420 ETKEELADL
-429 LRKIAKSGDIVW
+429 LRKTAKPGDIIW
-441 LKASRGMKFEDI
+441 LKASRGMRFEDI
-453 AEAFFEET
+453 AEAFYEET

>member
-1 MNALLPLKLKEIAS
+1 MLPLKLKEIAD
-15 AVGAKTNTEIPDIE
+15 AIGAKAKIEIPDIE

-102 SKFSPKVL
+102 SKFSPKVI

-120 TREMIAAVIKS
+120 TREMIASVIKS
-131 RYNTLKTENNL
+131 RYKTLKTENNL

-151 ILELDESIEALVLE
+151 ILELDESIEAMVLE
-165 FGMVNLGEIRELTVP
+165 FGMVNLGEIRELTLP

-221 LLLNKDNDML
+221 LLLNKDNDMM
-231 KDVCLPEYN
+231 KDICLPDYN

-246 EDTSADI
+246 GDASADI
-253 TAKDIDE
+253 RAKNIIE
-260 HDGETDFT
+260 RDGETDF
-268 IVCESGE
+268 IILFEGKE
-275 YRAHIPAMGVHNV
+275 YPAHIPAMGEHNV

-306 QCAKALANFKNT
+306 QCALALANFKNT

-326 CRGVTVVEDCYNANP
+326 CRGVKVVEDCYNANP

-352 AQKIPEGAQKI
+352 AQKLPEGARKI

-369 LELGTVAESSHYEIG
+369 LELGTVAESSHYETG
-384 KLAAEK
+384 KLAAEN
-390 ADVLLCYGELSKLIA
+390 ADLLFCFGELSRLIA
-405 AGAWVNGMRTAAFHF
+405 AGAWRNGMRETSFHF
-420 ESKDELAAE
+420 ETKEELSE
-429 LRKIAKSGDIVW
+429 KLRKTAKPGDIIW
-441 LKASRGMKFEDI
+441 LKASRGMRFEDI
-453 AEAFFEET
+453 AEAFYEET

>member
-1 MNALLPLKLKEIAS
+1 MIPLKLKEIAE
-15 AVGAKTNTEIPDIE
+15 AIGAKTNIEIPDVE
-29 ITNICTDSRDVKP
+29 ITNICTDSRDVRP

-49 CGEKFDG
+49 CGERFDG

-102 SKFSPKVL
+102 SKFSPKVV

-131 RYNTLKTENNL
+131 RYKTLKTENNL

-151 ILELDESIEALVLE
+151 ILELDESIEAMVLE

-231 KDVCLPEYN
+231 QSVCLPEHN
-240 VVYYAV
+240 VVYYSV
-246 EDTSADI
+246 RDVSADI
-253 TAKDIDE
+253 VAKDIAE
-260 HDGETDFT
+260 HDGETDFV
-268 IVCESGE
+268 IVTKDGE
-275 YRAHIPAMGVHNV
+275 YPAHIPTMGEHNV

-306 QCAKALANFKNT
+306 QCAAALANFKNT
-318 GMRQKVQI
+318 GMRQKIKV

-347 LSTLG
+347 MKTLG
-352 AQKIPEGAQKI
+352 AQKLADGAQKI

-369 LELGTVAESSHYEIG
+369 LELGAVAESSHYEIG
-384 KLAAEK
+384 KFAAEN
-390 ADVLLCYGELSKLIA
+390 ADMIFCYGELSRLIA
-405 AGAWVNGMRTAAFHF
+405 AGAWVNGMRTTAFHF
-420 ESKDELAAE
+420 ETKEELAKE
-429 LRKIAKSGDIVW
+429 LRKTAKPGDMVW
-441 LKASRGMKFEDI
+441 LKASRGMRFEDI
-453 AEAFFEET
+453 AEMFYEET

>member
-1 MNALLPLKLKEIAS
+1 MLPLKLNEIAK
-15 AVGAKTNTEIPDIE
+15 ATGAKAKIEIPDIE

-69 WAVVQ
+69 WAIVQ

-102 SKFSPKVL
+102 SKFGPKVI

-131 RYNTLKTENNL
+131 RYKTLKTENNL

-151 ILELDESIEALVLE
+151 ILELDDSIEAMVLE

-221 LLLNKDNDML
+221 LLLNKDNDMM
-231 KDVCLPEYN
+231 KDICLPDYN
-240 VVYYAV
+240 VIYYAV
-246 EDTSADI
+246 EDVSADI
-253 TAKDIDE
+253 RAKDIEE

-268 IVCESGE
+268 IVSKYGE

-293 GFGAGVAAGIEPE
+293 GFGAGVEAGIEPE
-306 QCAKALANFKNT
+306 ACALALGNFKNT

-347 LSTLG
+347 LNTLG
-352 AQKIPEGAQKI
+352 AQKLEAGAQKF

-369 LELGTVAESSHYEIG
+369 LELGTVAESSHKEVG
-384 KLAAEK
+384 VLAAEK
-390 ADVLLCYGELSKLIA
+390 ADILLCYGELSKLMVLGA
-405 AGAWVNGMRTAAFHF
+405 AENKMEKAYHF
-420 ESKDELAAE
+420 ETKEELAE
-429 LRKIAKSGDIVW
+429 YLRKNAKSGDMVW
-441 LKASRGMKFEDI
+441 LKASRGMRFEDI
-453 AEAFFEET
+453 AEAFYEET